1 MLEAAALPCNSSWVA
16 EALETEQACFVSY
29 TLVLVEKCVGN
40 YICSVDTAPEEGAA
54 NYQVQFVCLETLRGF
69 QKFQQWDKQ
78 RCDTPLFQILIKC
91 RRNYMTE

>member
-1 MLEAAALPCNSSWVA
+1 MLEAAALPCNSSWVT

-29 TLVLVEKCVGN
+29 NLVLVEKCVGN
-40 YICSVDTAPEEGAA
+40 YIDIIQGA
-54 NYQVQFVCLETLRGF
+54 VVCLETLRGF

-91 RRNYMTE
+91 RRNYMAK